1 MEFIHTTVLLH
12 ESVENLLVKPDGIYV
27 DCTVGGAGHSTE
39 IASRLGTKGRLVG
52 IDQDDMALQAAEERL
67 APYQDRV
74 TLIRENFRNLKKAL
88 YYRGVEEVDGFLFD
102 LGFSSPQVD
111 DDERGF
117 SYQADAPLDMRM
129 DRRQKLTAQFIVNT
143 WSETELAQAIR
154 EYGEEKW
161 ANRIA
166 QFIVQERKRK
176 PMETTGELVD
186 VIKAAI
192 PAAARRSGPHPAKR
206 TFQALR
212 IAVNDELN
220 LLQDALRDAI
230 ELLKPGGRI
239 CVISFHSLE
248 DRIVKHLFRDLAAEC
263 ICPPNMPVCTCGV
276 KPIVKVITRKPITP
290 NEEEL
295 KSNPRARSASLRV
308 AEKL

>member
-1 MEFIHTTVLLH
+1 MEFIHTTVLLK
-12 ESVENLLVKPDGIYV
+12 ESIENLNIKPDGIYV
-27 DCTVGGAGHSTE
+27 DCTVGGAGHSLE
-39 IASRLGTKGRLVG
+39 IASRLSAKGHLVG
-52 IDQDDMALQAAEERL
+52 IDQDDFALEAAKERL
-67 APYQDRV
+67 APYQEKV

-88 YYRGVEEVDGFLFD
+88 YYGGFEEIDGFLFD

-129 DRRQKLTAQFIVNT
+129 DRRQKLTAQFIVNN
-143 WSETELAQAIR
+143 WDEGEIAKVIR
-154 EYGEEKW
+154 DYGEEKW

-166 QFIVQERKRK
+166 QFIVRERSRK
-176 PMETTGELVD
+176 PIETTGELVE

-220 LLQDALRDAI
+220 LLKDALQDAI
-230 ELLKPGGRI
+230 ELLQPGGRI

-263 ICPPNMPVCTCGV
+263 ICPKDLPVCTCGV
-276 KPIVKVITRKPITP
+276 KPVVKVITRKAITP

-295 KSNPRARSASLRV
+295 ELNPRARSASLRV

>member
-12 ESVENLLVKPDGIYV
+12 ESVENLLVKPDGVYV

-52 IDQDDMALQAAEERL
+52 IDQDDTALQAAEERL

-74 TLIRENFRNLKKAL
+74 ILIRENFRNLKKAL

-129 DRRQKLTAQFIVNT
+129 DRRQKLTAQFIVNN
-143 WSETELAQAIR
+143 WSETEIAQAIR

-166 QFIVQERKRK
+166 QFIVNERKRK